1 MLYSVLGKD
10 FCSFLR
16 GGGWQIFRW
25 QKGFLV
31 PYRDTSVSFFL
42 SPLNVPHKKHKRNKN
57 KTFLGIRSLLL
68 DGSKIFKTFR
78 YPEKEEEFSLPP
90 ADNGL
95 IKFQTQAPPL
105 NSARPLSHPPLP
117 TFNLP
122 WLGEERGIQHGFQI
136 SQNIRDSLEMYLV
149 IFSTLV
155 D

>member
-31 PYRDTSVSFFL
+31 PYRDTSVSFFCHRL
-42 SPLNVPHKKHKRNKN
+42 MSPTKN
-57 KTFLGIRSLLL
+57 TNGIKTRLFWESLLL

-95 IKFQTQAPPL
+95 IKFQTQAPPPL

-122 WLGEERGIQHGFQI
+122 WLGEERGIQHGFQK

>member
-1 MLYSVLGKD
+1 MA
-10 FCSFLR
+10 
-16 GGGWQIFRW
+16 
-25 QKGFLV
+25 KGFPGAIQGHLCV
-31 PYRDTSVSFFL
+31 LFL

-95 IKFQTQAPPL
+95 IKFQTQAPPPL

-122 WLGEERGIQHGFQI
+122 WLGEERGIQHGLQI